1 MMSGKTTPSASSI
14 ALLEEFMQA
23 WNAHDLDSLMALMTD
38 DCVFYASS
46 GPEPTGTVH
55 RGPALV
61 RDAYAEI
68 FKVFPD
74 AQWKYGS
81 HVVANGRAFSE
92 WTFTGSRAD
101 GHRVETRGCDLFVL
115 RDGKIVV
122 KDSFR
127 KNVTS

>member
-1 MMSGKTTPSASSI
+1 MGGQARQPDSNV

-23 WNAHDLDSLMALMTD
+23 WNAHDLDVLMALMTD

-46 GPEPTGTVH
+46 GPGPTGAVH
-55 RGPALV
+55 EGPVQV

-68 FKVFPD
+68 FTTFPD
-74 AQWKYGS
+74 ARWTYGS
-81 HVVANGRAFSE
+81 HVVADGRGFSE

-101 GHRVETRGCDLFVL
+101 GDQVETRGCDLFVL
-115 RDGKIVV
+115 RDGKIAV